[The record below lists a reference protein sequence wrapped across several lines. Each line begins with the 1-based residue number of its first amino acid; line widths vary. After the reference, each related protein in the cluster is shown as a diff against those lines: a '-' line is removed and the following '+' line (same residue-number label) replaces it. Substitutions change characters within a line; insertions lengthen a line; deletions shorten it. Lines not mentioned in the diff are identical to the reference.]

1 MRTEPTER
9 TLEFGARRIPY
20 RLIRTERRRI
30 RIVVAP
36 DLTVIVR
43 APRNAPEQRI
53 VAAVEAKAPWIA
65 AGLDRMQDFHPLPTP
80 NNYVSG
86 ETIVFLGRQ
95 YRLHVARGR
104 SSPAKLTGR
113 FLHVT
118 AKKEAGGQ
126 VRRAVER
133 WYATR
138 ADEVFRTYADRCQT
152 IATRHGVP
160 PAKFVVR
167 SMRTRW
173 GSCTAGGRITL
184 NVKLVQ
190 APIHCV
196 EYVIMHEVCHLLHHN
211 HSHSFYRLLARCM
224 PDWEA
229 RKRVLDR
236 IALPGTKAPTDN
248 CV

>member
-1 MRTEPTER
+1 MRTEPTTR
-9 TLEFGARRIPY
+9 VLKFGSRHIPFRLRRS
-20 RLIRTERRRI
+20 ERRRV
-30 RIVVAP
+30 RITVAP
-36 DLTVIVR
+36 DLTVTVS
-43 APRNAPEQRI
+43 APSGPSEQA
-53 VAAVEAKAPWIA
+53 VLAAVEAKAPWIA
-65 AGLDRMQDFHPLPTP
+65 AALDRMQDFHPLPTP

-86 ETIVFLGRQ
+86 ETIVLLGRQ
-95 YRLHVARGR
+95 YRLHVERGR

-118 AKKEAGGQ
+118 AGKDAKGQ

-138 ADEVFRTYADRCQT
+138 ACEVFRACAGKCQT

-211 HSHSFYRLLARCM
+211 HSRSFYRLLARCM

-229 RKRVLDR
+229 RKRVLDQ
-236 IALPGTKAPTDN
+236 IALPSGDRGHSE
-248 CV
+248 

>member
-1 MRTEPTER
+1 MLT
-9 TLEFGARRIPY
+9 A
-20 RLIRTERRRI
+20 
-30 RIVVAP
+30 VA
-36 DLTVIVR
+36 
-43 APRNAPEQRI
+43 
-53 VAAVEAKAPWIA
+53 AKAPWIA
-65 AGLDRMQDFHPLPTP
+65 AALDRMQDFHPLPTP

-95 YRLHVARGR
+95 YRLHVEKGR
-104 SSPAKLTGR
+104 ASPAKLTGR
-113 FLHVT
+113 FLRVT
-118 AKKEAGGQ
+118 ADKNARGQ

-138 ADEVFRTYADRCQT
+138 AGEVFRTCADRCQT

-167 SMRTRW
+167 NMRTRW

-184 NVKLVQ
+184 NTRLVQ

-196 EYVIMHEVCHLLHHN
+196 EYVVMHELCHLLHHN
-211 HSHSFYRLLARCM
+211 HSRSFYRLLACCM

-236 IALPGTKAPTDN
+236 IALPGTTTPTEALQ
-248 CV
+248 